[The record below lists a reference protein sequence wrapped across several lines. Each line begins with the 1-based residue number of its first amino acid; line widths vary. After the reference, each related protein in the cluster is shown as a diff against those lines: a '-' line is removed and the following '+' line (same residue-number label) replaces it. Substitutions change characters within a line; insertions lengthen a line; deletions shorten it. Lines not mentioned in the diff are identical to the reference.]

1 MTFIKLFLST
11 IILFTFI
18 SCKSQE
24 KKSKVENNNK
34 SQSPVT
40 TNNESITKQNQYRFI
55 VSFYSKGNGTDSKL
69 IDKYTKFI
77 KEFESKKGI
86 TLSNEIIYW
95 GKEGETDFCFK
106 LEKIN
111 QNDQNEFINESKTLL
126 KESDLVFI
134 SENTINKHKQ

>member
-1 MTFIKLFLST
+1 MTFFKLFSIA

-24 KKSKVENNNK
+24 KKSKIDNNNK
-34 SQSPVT
+34 SQNSVT
-40 TNNESITKQNQYRFI
+40 TNNESSNKQNQYRFI

-77 KEFESKKGI
+77 KEFELNKGL

-106 LEKIN
+106 LENLN
-111 QNDQNEFINESKTLL
+111 QNVQNEFITQSKALL

>member
-1 MTFIKLFLST
+1 MPFFKLFSIA

-24 KKSKVENNNK
+24 KKSKIDYNNK
-34 SQSPVT
+34 SQNSVT
-40 TNNESITKQNQYRFI
+40 TKNESSNKQNQYRFI

-69 IDKYTKFI
+69 IDKYTQFI
-77 KEFESKKGI
+77 KEFELNKVL

-106 LEKIN
+106 LENLN
-111 QNDQNEFINESKTLL
+111 QNVQNEFITESKALL

-134 SENTINKHKQ
+134 SENTISKHKQ